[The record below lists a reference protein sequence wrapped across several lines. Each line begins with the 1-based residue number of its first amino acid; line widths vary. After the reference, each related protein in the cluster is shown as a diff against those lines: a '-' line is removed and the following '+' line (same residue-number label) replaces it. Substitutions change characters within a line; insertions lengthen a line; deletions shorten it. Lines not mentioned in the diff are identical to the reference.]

1 MLEKFQQDMIKA
13 MKEKNKEELSVLR
26 MAKGAMD
33 KIRID
38 QKKEVDD
45 QLLIEVIAKEIKSRN
60 DSIAEFK
67 KGGREDLVSKT
78 ENEINILKR
87 YLPEQLSEEE
97 VDKIIDEAFVE
108 LAPQGM
114 KAFQNLKPESIK
126 DMGKVMSMVSPKVK
140 GCFDMGV
147 VSSKIKSRLS

>member
-13 MKEKNKEELSVLR
+13 MKENNKEELSVLR

-114 KAFQNLKPESIK
+114 K

-140 GCFDMGV
+140 GCLDMGV

>member
-1 MLEKFQQDMIKA
+1 MLEEFQQDMIKA

-78 ENEINILKR
+78 ENEIDILKR

-108 LAPQGM
+108 LSPQGM
-114 KAFQNLKPESIK
+114 K

>member
-97 VDKIIDEAFVE
+97 VDKIIDETFVE

-114 KAFQNLKPESIK
+114 K

>member
-45 QLLIEVIAKEIKSRN
+45 QLLIEVIAKDKKSRN

-114 KAFQNLKPESIK
+114 K

>member
-1 MLEKFQQDMIKA
+1 MLEKFQKDMIKA

-114 KAFQNLKPESIK
+114 K

>member
-114 KAFQNLKPESIK
+114 K
-126 DMGKVMSMVSPKVK
+126 DMGKVMSMVSLKVK

>member
-114 KAFQNLKPESIK
+114 K

-140 GCFDMGV
+140 VCFDMGV

>member
-78 ENEINILKR
+78 ENEIDILKR

-108 LAPQGM
+108 LSPQGM
-114 KAFQNLKPESIK
+114 K
-126 DMGKVMSMVSPKVK
+126 DMVKVMSMVSPKVK

>member
-108 LAPQGM
+108 LSPQGM
-114 KAFQNLKPESIK
+114 K

>member
-38 QKKEVDD
+38 QKKEVSD

-78 ENEINILKR
+78 ENEIDILKR

-108 LAPQGM
+108 LSPQGM
-114 KAFQNLKPESIK
+114 K

>member
-78 ENEINILKR
+78 ENEIDILKR

-108 LAPQGM
+108 LSPQGM
-114 KAFQNLKPESIK
+114 K

-147 VSSKIKSRLS
+147 VRSKIKSRLS

>member
-114 KAFQNLKPESIK
+114 K
-126 DMGKVMSMVSPKVK
+126 DMGIVMSMVSPKV
-140 GCFDMGV
+140 
-147 VSSKIKSRLS
+147 

>member
-114 KAFQNLKPESIK
+114 K

-147 VSSKIKSRLS
+147 VSYKIKSRLS

>member
-26 MAKGAMD
+26 MAKGTMD

-60 DSIAEFK
+60 YSIAEFK

-78 ENEINILKR
+78 ENEIDILKR

-108 LAPQGM
+108 LSPQGM
-114 KAFQNLKPESIK
+114 K

>member
-87 YLPEQLSEEE
+87 YLTEQLSEEE

-114 KAFQNLKPESIK
+114 K

>member
-78 ENEINILKR
+78 ENEIDILKR

-114 KAFQNLKPESIK
+114 K
-126 DMGKVMSMVSPKVK
+126 DMGKVMSMVNPRVK

>member
-1 MLEKFQQDMIKA
+1 MLEKFQKDMIKA

-78 ENEINILKR
+78 ENEIDILKR

-97 VDKIIDEAFVE
+97 VDKIIDEVFVE
-108 LAPQGM
+108 LSPQGM
-114 KAFQNLKPESIK
+114 K

>member
-38 QKKEVDD
+38 QKREVDD

-114 KAFQNLKPESIK
+114 K

>member
-1 MLEKFQQDMIKA
+1 MLEKFQKDMIKA

-78 ENEINILKR
+78 ENEIDILKR

-108 LAPQGM
+108 LSPQGM
-114 KAFQNLKPESIK
+114 K
-126 DMGKVMSMVSPKVK
+126 DMGKVMGMVIPKVK

>member
-45 QLLIEVIAKEIKSRN
+45 QLLIEVIVKEIKSRN

-114 KAFQNLKPESIK
+114 K

>member
-33 KIRID
+33 KSRID

-114 KAFQNLKPESIK
+114 K

>member
-78 ENEINILKR
+78 ENEIGILKR

-108 LAPQGM
+108 LSPQGM
-114 KAFQNLKPESIK
+114 K

>member
-45 QLLIEVIAKEIKSRN
+45 QLLIEVIA
-60 DSIAEFK
+60 
-67 KGGREDLVSKT
+67 
-78 ENEINILKR
+78 
-87 YLPEQLSEEE
+87 
-97 VDKIIDEAFVE
+97 
-108 LAPQGM
+108 
-114 KAFQNLKPESIK
+114 
-126 DMGKVMSMVSPKVK
+126 
-140 GCFDMGV
+140 
-147 VSSKIKSRLS
+147 

>member
-38 QKKEVDD
+38 QKKEVD
-45 QLLIEVIAKEIKSRN
+45 
-60 DSIAEFK
+60 
-67 KGGREDLVSKT
+67 
-78 ENEINILKR
+78 
-87 YLPEQLSEEE
+87 
-97 VDKIIDEAFVE
+97 KIIDEAFVE

-114 KAFQNLKPESIK
+114 K

>member
-45 QLLIEVIAKEIKSRN
+45 QLLIEVIAKEINSRN

-78 ENEINILKR
+78 ENEIDILKR

-108 LAPQGM
+108 LSPQGM
-114 KAFQNLKPESIK
+114 K

>member
-13 MKEKNKEELSVLR
+13 MKEKKKEELSVLR

-78 ENEINILKR
+78 ENEIDILKR

-97 VDKIIDEAFVE
+97 VDKIIDEAFAE

-114 KAFQNLKPESIK
+114 K

-147 VSSKIKSRLS
+147 VSSKIKSRLLR

>member
-45 QLLIEVIAKEIKSRN
+45 QLLVEVIAKEIKSRN

-78 ENEINILKR
+78 ENEIDILKR

-97 VDKIIDEAFVE
+97 VDKIIDEAFAE

-114 KAFQNLKPESIK
+114 K

-140 GCFDMGV
+140 GYFDMGV

>member
-114 KAFQNLKPESIK
+114 K

-147 VSSKIKSRLS
+147 LK

>member
-114 KAFQNLKPESIK
+114 K

-147 VSSKIKSRLS
+147 VSSKIKSRLLR

>member
-108 LAPQGM
+108 LAPQSM
-114 KAFQNLKPESIK
+114 K

>member
-114 KAFQNLKPESIK
+114 K
-126 DMGKVMSMVSPKVK
+126 DMGKVLSMVSPKVK

>member
-45 QLLIEVIAKEIKSRN
+45 QLLIVVIAKEIKSRN

-78 ENEINILKR
+78 ENEIDILKR

-108 LAPQGM
+108 LSPQGM
-114 KAFQNLKPESIK
+114 K

>member
-45 QLLIEVIAKEIKSRN
+45 QLLVEVIAKEIKSRN

-78 ENEINILKR
+78 ENEIDILKR

-108 LAPQGM
+108 LSPQGM
-114 KAFQNLKPESIK
+114 K

>member
-67 KGGREDLVSKT
+67 KEDLVSKT

-114 KAFQNLKPESIK
+114 K
-126 DMGKVMSMVSPKVK
+126 DMVKVMSMVSPKVK

>member
-38 QKKEVDD
+38 QKKEEDD

-114 KAFQNLKPESIK
+114 K

>member
-78 ENEINILKR
+78 ENEIDILKR

-108 LAPQGM
+108 LSPQGM
-114 KAFQNLKPESIK
+114 K

-147 VSSKIKSRLS
+147 VSSKIKSRLA

>member
-60 DSIAEFK
+60 DSITEFK

-78 ENEINILKR
+78 ENEIDILKR

-108 LAPQGM
+108 LSPQGM
-114 KAFQNLKPESIK
+114 K

>member
-45 QLLIEVIAKEIKSRN
+45 QLLVEVIAKEIKSRN

-78 ENEINILKR
+78 ENEIDILKR

-108 LAPQGM
+108 LSPQGM
-114 KAFQNLKPESIK
+114 K
-126 DMGKVMSMVSPKVK
+126 DMGKVMSIVSPKVK

>member
-26 MAKGAMD
+26 MVKGAMD

-78 ENEINILKR
+78 ENEIDILKR

-97 VDKIIDEAFVE
+97 VDKIIDEVFVE
-108 LAPQGM
+108 LSPQGM
-114 KAFQNLKPESIK
+114 K